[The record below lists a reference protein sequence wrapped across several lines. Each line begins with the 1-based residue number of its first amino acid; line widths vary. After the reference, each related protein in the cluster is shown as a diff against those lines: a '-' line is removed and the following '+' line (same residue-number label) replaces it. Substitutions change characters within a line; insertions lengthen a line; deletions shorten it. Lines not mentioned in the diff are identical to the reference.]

1 MRILHVTD
9 CYLPQVGGI
18 EMHVHDL
25 AERQRRTGHDVHVLT
40 STPGPEALDPTWVR
54 RVGGRTPTGIGRS
67 LAATRRVQEVLLSE
81 PFDVVHAHVSVVS
94 PLSMSTARQA
104 AALHVP
110 TVVTVHSLWSALG
123 PVPPVLES
131 LFRMRTW
138 PVVWSA
144 VSSVAAEAL
153 RETLGGVATVA
164 SVPNGVDPD
173 EWQPQTHPFDSDLTI
188 ACVMR
193 LARRKRPMPLLRMV
207 RRLRQ
212 QVSAEIDFRVV
223 IIGDGP
229 ERPAMER
236 FLRAHR
242 MDGWVQLLGKL
253 DRPQILDVLQS
264 SHLYVSPAEME
275 SFGIAA
281 LEARCTGLP
290 VVASSRGGVGEF
302 VTDGVDG
309 LLASSDRDM
318 VAAMQRLLTDPSLRR
333 AIALHNAAV
342 TPTATWTAAVAGAT
356 RLYELAQ
363 RQLQLQ
369 DVPVDAMHALVSEVP
384 A

>member
-25 AERQRRTGHDVHVLT
+25 AVRQRRAGHDVHVLT
-40 STPGPEALDPTWVR
+40 STPGSDVVDPPWVR
-54 RVGGRTPTGIGRS
+54 RLDGRTPTGIGRS
-67 LAATRRVQEVLLSE
+67 IAATRRVEEALLGE
-81 PFDVVHAHVSVVS
+81 PFDVVHAHVSVIS

-104 AALHVP
+104 AATGVP
-110 TVVTVHSLWSALG
+110 TVVTVHSLWSSLG
-123 PVPPVLES
+123 PVPPMLES
-131 LFRMRTW
+131 LLRLRTW

-144 VSSVAAEAL
+144 VSTVAAEAM
-153 RETLGGVATVA
+153 RETLGGTATVV

-173 EWQPQTHPFDSDLTI
+173 EWQPQPQPFGSELTI

-193 LARRKRPMPLLRMV
+193 LARRKRPLPLLRML

-212 QVSAEIDFRVV
+212 QVPEEIDFRVV

-229 ERPAMER
+229 ARPAMER

-242 MDGWVQLLGKL
+242 MDGWVSLLGRL
-253 DRPQILDVLQS
+253 ERPRILDEFHS
-264 SHLYVSPAEME
+264 SHLYVAPAEME

-281 LEARCTGLP
+281 LEARCAGLP

-302 VTDGVDG
+302 ITHGVDG
-309 LLASSDRDM
+309 LLGSSDRDM
-318 VAAMQRLLTDPSLRR
+318 VAAMHRLLTDPSLRHGM
-333 AIALHNAAV
+333 AMHNQAV
-342 TPTATWTAAVAGAT
+342 SPTATWTAALAGAT
-356 RLYELAQ
+356 HLYELAE
-363 RQLQLQ
+363 RQLQ
-369 DVPVDAMHALVSEVP
+369 DATANAVRAVSTEVP

>member
-25 AERQRRTGHDVHVLT
+25 AERQRRAGHDVHVLT
-40 STPGPEALDPTWVR
+40 STPGGNVVDPAWVR
-54 RVGGRTPTGIGRS
+54 RLDGRTPTGIGRS
-67 LAATRRVQEVLLSE
+67 LAATRRVEEVFLGE
-81 PFDVVHAHVSVVS
+81 PFDVVHAHVSVIS

-104 AALHVP
+104 AARRVP
-110 TVVTVHSLWSALG
+110 TVVTVHSLWSSLG
-123 PVPPVLES
+123 PVPPMLES
-131 LFRMRTW
+131 LLRLRTW

-144 VSSVAAEAL
+144 VSTVAAAAL
-153 RETLGGVATVA
+153 QETLGGTATVV

-173 EWQPQTHPFDSDLTI
+173 EWQPQTQPSDTQLTI

-193 LARRKRPMPLLRMV
+193 LARRKRPMPLLRML
-207 RRLRQ
+207 RRLHQ
-212 QVSAEIDFRVV
+212 QVPDEIDFRVV

-229 ERPAMER
+229 ARPAMER

-242 MDGWVQLLGKL
+242 MDGWVILLGRL
-253 DRPQILDVLQS
+253 ERPQILDVFRS
-264 SHLYVSPAEME
+264 SHVYVAPAEME

-281 LEARCTGLP
+281 LEARCAGLP

-302 VTDGVDG
+302 VTHGIDG
-309 LLASSDRDM
+309 LLGSSDRDM
-318 VAAMQRLLTDPSLRR
+318 VAAMHRLLTDPALRR
-333 AIALHNAAV
+333 SMALHNQAV
-342 TPTATWTAAVAGAT
+342 SPTATWTAAVDGAT
-356 RLYELAQ
+356 RLYELAE
-363 RQLQLQ
+363 RQLQEAHT
-369 DVPVDAMHALVSEVP
+369 DAVRAVNTEVP

>member
-25 AERQRRTGHDVHVLT
+25 AERQRRAGDDVHILT
-40 STPGPEALDPTWVR
+40 STPGSAGSDPSWVHR
-54 RVGGRTPTGIGRS
+54 LSGRTPTGIGRS
-67 LAATRRVQEVLLSE
+67 LAATRRVEDVLRGE

-94 PLSMSTARQA
+94 PLSMSAARHA
-104 AALHVP
+104 SALGVP
-110 TVVTVHSLWSALG
+110 TVVTVHSLWSSLG
-123 PVPPVLES
+123 PVPPLLES
-131 LFRMRTW
+131 LLGLRTW

-144 VSSVAAEAL
+144 VSTVAAAAL
-153 RETLGGVATVA
+153 QGTLGGAATVV

-173 EWQPQTHPFDSDLTI
+173 EWQPQVQPVDAELTI

-193 LARRKRPMPLLRMV
+193 LARRKRPMPLLRML

-212 QVSAEIDFRVV
+212 LAPAELAFRVV

-229 ERPAMER
+229 ARPKMER
-236 FLRAHR
+236 FLQTHR
-242 MDGWVQLLGKL
+242 MDGWVSLLGRL
-253 DRPQILDVLQS
+253 ERPQILDVFQS
-264 SHLYVSPAEME
+264 SHLYVAPAEME

-281 LEARCTGLP
+281 LEARCAGLP

-309 LLASSDRDM
+309 LLASSDREM
-318 VAAMQRLLTDPSLRR
+318 VAAMLELLTDPKLRHTMSVHNR
-333 AIALHNAAV
+333 AVSPA
-342 TPTATWTAAVAGAT
+342 ATWTAAVAGAA
-356 RLYELAQ
+356 RLYELAG
-363 RQLQLQ
+363 RQLQ
-369 DVPVDAMHALVSEVP
+369 DAPLDSVLAADLEVP